1 MNLHVTFRNL
11 NPRDEIRRRGEAL
24 FAKLE
29 RFVDPATEGQMIVSI
44 EAHEAIVE
52 VIVSEGRHVSKALE
66 RSEDLRT
73 AMDKAFHTV
82 EEQLRRRKDRR
93 NSGKRARRR
102 EPETG
107 FVVEPSSSDADDRDE
122 VGAEA

>member
-1 MNLHVTFRNL
+1 MDLHVTFRNL

-24 FAKLE
+24 YAKLD
-29 RFVDPATEGQMIVSI
+29 RFLDPAAEGQMVVSI
-44 EAHEAIVE
+44 EQHEAIVE
-52 VIVSEGRHVSKALE
+52 VIVTARGQVSKAE
-66 RSEDLRT
+66 VRDEDLRT

-82 EEQLRRRKDRR
+82 EEQLRRQKDRR

-107 FVVEPSSSDADDRDE
+107 FVVEAEEPEHEGAGIE
-122 VGAEA
+122 V